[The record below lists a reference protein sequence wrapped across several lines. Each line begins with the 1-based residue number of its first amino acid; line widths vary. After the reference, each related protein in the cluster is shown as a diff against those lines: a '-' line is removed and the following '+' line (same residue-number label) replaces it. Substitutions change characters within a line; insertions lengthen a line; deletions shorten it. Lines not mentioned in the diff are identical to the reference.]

1 MYLVYTHV
9 YGYNDWSPYLGVV
22 FQLSLHVITLP
33 NLGCVGYM
41 VKACT
46 VLRLHRLVINCLL
59 SYRCLVVLVGLWHNF
74 CILSRLVQLKEC
86 KR

>member
-1 MYLVYTHV
+1 MYLVYMHV

-22 FQLSLHVITLP
+22 FSLSLHVITLP
-33 NLGCVGYM
+33 NLGCVGHM

-46 VLRLHRLVINCLL
+46 ILWLHELVVNYFL
-59 SYRCLVVLVGLWHNF
+59 SCGCLVVLVGLWHNF
-74 CILSRLVQLKEC
+74 CILSQLVQLKEC